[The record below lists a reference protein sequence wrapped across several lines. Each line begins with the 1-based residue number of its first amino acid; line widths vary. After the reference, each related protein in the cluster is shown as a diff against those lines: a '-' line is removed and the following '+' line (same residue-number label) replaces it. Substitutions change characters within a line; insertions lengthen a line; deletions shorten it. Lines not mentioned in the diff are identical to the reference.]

1 MSAGSTATCEIA
13 GGHDHRYSL
22 EGQRGSQ
29 LKNPRLAR
37 ADGLTEL
44 GIDLVARAVKARRRI
59 DRVELR
65 MVEDIV
71 RLHAQTDIARGVAAQ
86 RNSLDEGHVPVVD
99 ARAAEVV
106 RPAVPK
112 CPLRGHRERRGI
124 EPLRKGLRP
133 AVRIHTRNAIRTR
146 QDIRTTNIP

>member
-1 MSAGSTATCEIA
+1 MPCSFQK
-13 GGHDHRYSL
+13 YKLL

-29 LKNPRLAR
+29 LKNPRLTR

-44 GIDLVARAVKARRRI
+44 GIDLLARAVKARRRI
-59 DRVELR
+59 DCVELR

-71 RLHAQTDIARGVAAQ
+71 RLHAQTDIARGLAAQ
-86 RNSLDEGHVPVVD
+86 RNSLNEGHIPVVD

-112 CPLRGHRERRGI
+112 CPLRRHRECRGI
-124 EPLRKGLRP
+124 EPLPKGLRP
-133 AVRIHTRNAIRTR
+133 AVRIHTRDAIRTR

>member
-1 MSAGSTATCEIA
+1 MPCSFQK
-13 GGHDHRYSL
+13 YSVL

-44 GIDLVARAVKARRRI
+44 RIDLPARAVKARRRI

-71 RLHAQTDIARGVAAQ
+71 GLHAQTDTARVALGQ
-86 RNSLDEGHVPVVD
+86 RNSLNEAHVPVVD
-99 ARAAEVV
+99 AGAAEVV

-112 CPLRGHRERRGI
+112 CSFRGHREHCGI

-133 AVRIHTRNAIRTR
+133 AVRIHTPDAIRTR

>member
-1 MSAGSTATCEIA
+1 MPCSFQK
-13 GGHDHRYSL
+13 YSVL

-65 MVEDIV
+65 MVEDVV
-71 RLHAQTDIARGVAAQ
+71 RLHAQTHTARLAQ
-86 RNSLDEGHVPVVD
+86 RNFLNEGHVPVVD
-99 ARAAEVV
+99 ARAAEAV

-112 CPLRGHRERRGI
+112 RPLRGHRERRGI

-133 AVRIHTRNAIRTR
+133 AVRIHTRDAIRTR